1 MGLTDSPPKIKTI
14 RIVENPFDD
23 IVPRI
28 TAAEKREQMKAKLEA
43 KVEME
48 KRDKRSKAKKWVYL
62 CSLSILSLLAPS
74 LLSFAPGNEGEEG
87 SEDKG
92 VQGSSADYRNTGL
105 LSFGEAE
112 EGSEAGPSKEQ
123 ERKRKGLTR
132 MDCTS
137 TLSFRSSWS

>member
-62 CSLSILSLLAPS
+62 FFPLPSRRMLL
-74 LLSFAPGNEGEEG
+74 LLS
-87 SEDKG
+87 
-92 VQGSSADYRNTGL
+92 
-105 LSFGEAE
+105 
-112 EGSEAGPSKEQ
+112 
-123 ERKRKGLTR
+123 
-132 MDCTS
+132 
-137 TLSFRSSWS
+137 

>member
-1 MGLTDSPPKIKTI
+1 MIDLMDLTQLDVDENERPVKYVLNLISTLRMGLGLTNSPPKIKTI

-62 CSLSILSLLAPS
+62 FSSSPSSPSPDLSWGFLS
-74 LLSFAPGNEGEEG
+74 
-87 SEDKG
+87 
-92 VQGSSADYRNTGL
+92 
-105 LSFGEAE
+105 
-112 EGSEAGPSKEQ
+112 
-123 ERKRKGLTR
+123 
-132 MDCTS
+132 
-137 TLSFRSSWS
+137 

>member
-62 CSLSILSLLAPS
+62 FFSFHLVASRFSLEPCRR
-74 LLSFAPGNEGEEG
+74 G
-87 SEDKG
+87 
-92 VQGSSADYRNTGL
+92 RTR
-105 LSFGEAE
+105 EA
-112 EGSEAGPSKEQ
+112 
-123 ERKRKGLTR
+123 RR
-132 MDCTS
+132 
-137 TLSFRSSWS
+137 

>member
-1 MGLTDSPPKIKTI
+1 MIDLMDLTQLDVDKNERPVKYVLNLISTLEMGLGLTSSPPKIKTI

-62 CSLSILSLLAPS
+62 SISSPSSPSPNLFCGFLS
-74 LLSFAPGNEGEEG
+74 
-87 SEDKG
+87 
-92 VQGSSADYRNTGL
+92 
-105 LSFGEAE
+105 
-112 EGSEAGPSKEQ
+112 
-123 ERKRKGLTR
+123 
-132 MDCTS
+132 
-137 TLSFRSSWS
+137 

>member
-1 MGLTDSPPKIKTI
+1 MGLTNSPPKIKTI

-62 CSLSILSLLAPS
+62 SFPFPS
-74 LLSFAPGNEGEEG
+74 CRFSRLLS
-87 SEDKG
+87 
-92 VQGSSADYRNTGL
+92 
-105 LSFGEAE
+105 
-112 EGSEAGPSKEQ
+112 
-123 ERKRKGLTR
+123 
-132 MDCTS
+132 
-137 TLSFRSSWS
+137 